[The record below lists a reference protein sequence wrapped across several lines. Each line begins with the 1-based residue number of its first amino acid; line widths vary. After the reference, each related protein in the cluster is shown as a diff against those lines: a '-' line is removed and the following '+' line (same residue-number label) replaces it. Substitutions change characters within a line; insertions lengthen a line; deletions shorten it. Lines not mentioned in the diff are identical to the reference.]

1 MSEDTPLV
9 IDPLA
14 LEARLQDQR
23 LRIVDLSP
31 ADRHAAGHV
40 PGAIHLDYGRLV
52 TSAGP
57 VMGLLP
63 DIGAIRAILTELGIG
78 PETHLVCYDE
88 EGGGKAARML
98 WTLAVCGHEA
108 LSLLDG
114 GLAAWSAAGLSTTTR
129 PAAET
134 APTRTEY
141 PLAYGTE
148 RVADR
153 GWILDHLEDEEVI
166 LVDARSTDEFT
177 GQAAYAAR
185 GGHIPGAVSFEW
197 TRCMDLDRHR
207 RLRPEDALRRD
218 LEAQGITPE
227 KEIVVYCH
235 THHRSALNWLVLE
248 HLGYARVR
256 GYPGSWSDWGNQD
269 DTPIET

>member
-1 MSEDTPLV
+1 MHEAMPLI

-31 ADRHAAGHV
+31 AERHAAGHV
-40 PGAIHLDYGRLV
+40 PGALHLDYGRIV
-52 TSAGP
+52 ASAAP

-63 DIGAIRAILTELGIG
+63 EIGVLRTILAELGIG
-78 PETHLVCYDE
+78 PDTHVVCYDE
-88 EGGGKAARML
+88 EGGGKAARLL

-114 GLAAWSAAGLSTTTR
+114 GVAGWSAAGLTISTQ
-129 PAAET
+129 AAVDV
-134 APTRTEY
+134 APTQTEY

-153 GWILDHLEDEEVI
+153 AWILAHMKDEDVI

-177 GQAAYAAR
+177 GRVAYAAR

-197 TRCMDLDRHR
+197 TRCMDLEHNR
-207 RLRPEDALRRD
+207 RLRAEEALRRD

-235 THHRSALNWLVLE
+235 THHRSALNWLALE
-248 HLGYARVR
+248 HLGYERVR
-256 GYPGSWSDWGNQD
+256 GYPGSWSDWGNRD